1 MVQSAKDM
9 LASKEEK
16 ETSFSDCGGADIQAP
31 CLFSQGTRKP
41 KPRDDD
47 FSPQL
52 GLGLA
57 AARRPRT
64 KMEITS
70 YMLVSCFITGS

>member
-9 LASKEEK
+9 QASKEEK
-16 ETSFSDCGGADIQAP
+16 ETSFSDCGADIQAP

-47 FSPQL
+47 FSSQL
-52 GLGLA
+52 GLGLV